1 MHRKNPAKSY
11 EIRKRSSEEIQP
23 ERPEGLDKEH
33 GEEVQ
38 RPKHKDKGGIQGK

>member
-1 MHRKNPAKSY
+1 MHRKTPAKSY

-23 ERPEGLDKEH
+23 ERLDKEH